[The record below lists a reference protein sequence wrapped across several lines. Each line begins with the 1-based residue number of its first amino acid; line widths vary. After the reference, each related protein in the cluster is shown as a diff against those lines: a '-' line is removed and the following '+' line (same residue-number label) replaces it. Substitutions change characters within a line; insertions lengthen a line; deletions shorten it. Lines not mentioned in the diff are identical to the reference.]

1 MITGLVVMTTCSPAN
16 NARMLIMANPPETY
30 NGMLDYFAEIVK
42 KVGPQGLSPMVRTH
56 IICLFV
62 FLPNQKVVIVL
73 YFL

>member
-1 MITGLVVMTTCSPAN
+1 MITGFSRNGNLQSGHEGTDI
-16 NARMLIMANPPETY
+16 IMANPPETY